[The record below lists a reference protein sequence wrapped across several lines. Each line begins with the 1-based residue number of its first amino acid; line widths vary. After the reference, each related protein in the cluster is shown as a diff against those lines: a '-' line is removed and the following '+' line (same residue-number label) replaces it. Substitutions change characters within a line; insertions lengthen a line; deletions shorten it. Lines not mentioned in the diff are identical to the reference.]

1 MKLISF
7 IRPVDQRP
15 SCGIVLGG
23 GVIDIGQGQY
33 GLKQAL
39 HDPERLESLKHQQA
53 DWALEGLKLLPVVPD
68 PEKIL
73 CIGLNYGAHIRETG
87 NAAPIH
93 PLVFARWPSSQIAH
107 GEALTRPRVS
117 TRFDFEGELAVI
129 IGRRGRYVSR
139 TDAPALIAGYAC
151 YNDGSIRDFQRHSTQ
166 YIAGKN
172 FPGTGAFG
180 PWLTTA
186 DEIGDIRSQTLTTR
200 INGETMQQ
208 ARLDDLVFD
217 VPALIEYCST
227 FTELVPGDVIVTGT
241 PGGVGAARKPALWLK
256 PGDTVEVEI
265 SGIGVLR
272 NPVVQEK

>member
-7 IRPVDQRP
+7 IRSVDQRP
-15 SCGIVLGG
+15 SFGLVLDE
-23 GVIDIGQGQY
+23 GVVDIGQGRC

-39 HDPERLESLKHQQA
+39 QDPRRLKSLKPQRV
-53 DWALEGLKLLPVVPD
+53 DWPLQGLKLLPVVPD

-87 NAAPIH
+87 SPAPAH
-93 PLVFARWPSSQIAH
+93 PLVFTRWASTQVAH
-107 GEALTRPRVS
+107 GEPMLRPRVS

-139 TDAPALIAGYAC
+139 ADAPSLVAGYAC

-186 DEIGDIRSQTLTTR
+186 DEIGDIRNQTLTTR
-200 INGETMQQ
+200 INGERMQH
-208 ARLDDLVFD
+208 ARLDDLIFD

-241 PGGVGAARKPALWLK
+241 PGGVGAARKPPLWLK
-256 PGDTVEVEI
+256 PGDEVEVEI
-265 SGIGVLR
+265 SGVGLLR
-272 NPVVQEK
+272 NPVVQEE